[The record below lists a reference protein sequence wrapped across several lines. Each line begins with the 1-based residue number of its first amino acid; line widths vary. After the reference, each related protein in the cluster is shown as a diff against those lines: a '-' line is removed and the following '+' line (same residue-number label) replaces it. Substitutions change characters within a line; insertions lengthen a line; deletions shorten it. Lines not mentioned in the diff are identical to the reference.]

1 VHHCDRNTIAMI
13 MTLSAGDPARKFAIA
28 RVVLAAALACWSGG
42 ASGQTREPT
51 PAEQA
56 YVEHERAVSQYNA
69 AANDPFAGE
78 VTIVRVAIAGDYPA
92 EIVAAPE
99 TWEVPV
105 GAMPPAGPIEARA
118 EGGPTKKGKPYL
130 VGEEGA
136 ETFVPDEPGTIV
148 PYAPRAT
155 GKENFGKWPRVPSP
169 DHPGQYICLGGAIQ
183 NATRA
188 AQNPL
193 PSLMD
198 LIDSGVLMVLIDKG
212 VLPEPSLRW
221 LYDPRLIAMGRARIE
236 DRRNEPPP
244 PPPPPPWKW
253 NQAAFDKLMEKQNE
267 HFEKR
272 LQEDKKPRVFD

>member
-1 VHHCDRNTIAMI
+1 
-13 MTLSAGDPARKFAIA
+13 
-28 RVVLAAALACWSGG
+28 
-42 ASGQTREPT
+42 
-51 PAEQA
+51 
-56 YVEHERAVSQYNA
+56 
-69 AANDPFAGE
+69 
-78 VTIVRVAIAGDYPA
+78 
-92 EIVAAPE
+92 
-99 TWEVPV
+99 
-105 GAMPPAGPIEARA
+105 
-118 EGGPTKKGKPYL
+118 
-130 VGEEGA
+130 VGEEGP
-136 ETFVPDEPGTIV
+136 EIFVPDEPGTIV
-148 PYAPRAT
+148 PYVPRAT
-155 GKENFGKWPRVPSP
+155 GKENFGRWPRVPAP
-169 DHPGQYICLGGAIQ
+169 NYPGQYIGLGGAIQ

-236 DRRNEPPP
+236 DRRNEPAP

-253 NQAAFDKLMEKQNE
+253 DQAAFDKRMKKQNE